1 MELKFSVP
9 KELEEEIKELREI
22 DVSLFITRTIKEEF
36 EKLARLK
43 RIVAKSKLTEE
54 DVKEL
59 SEKVDSSLSQRFM
72 QSL

>member
-22 DVSLFITRTIKEEF
+22 DVSLFITRTVKEEF
-36 EKLARLK
+36 ERLARLK

-59 SEKVDSSLSQRFM
+59 SEKVDSPLSQRFM
-72 QSL
+72 ESL